1 MDIYV
6 ENEYDRLTDVVV
18 GNSFNF
24 KTQINFRDLYDPIS
38 LFHYLKGSFPNKF
51 KLQNQISVLKKIL
64 KKYNVKIHDLDVIN
78 TNQIFARDLGFIIS
92 DKFFISS
99 ILPDREIEIEGLK
112 NILKKLR
119 V

>member
-38 LFHYLKGSFPNKF
+38 LFHYLKGSFPNKSCMDRGVLDYYF
-51 KLQNQISVLKKIL
+51 STPNFFQLATNISA
-64 KKYNVKIHDLDVIN
+64 
-78 TNQIFARDLGFIIS
+78 TR
-92 DKFFISS
+92 
-99 ILPDREIEIEGLK
+99 
-112 NILKKLR
+112 
-119 V
+119 